1 MSELS
6 DKGIISNMLYQQS
19 DEVRLWAN
27 VVGHEDFDPDALT
40 PTACEGLVAYI
51 EDLLDAVYVQ
61 PTRLTEL
68 RKLREQAKKGDEG

>member
-1 MSELS
+1 LSELS

-40 PTACEGLVAYI
+40 PTACE
-51 EDLLDAVYVQ
+51 DAVYVQ